1 MKGDYFF
8 ARHLYVGGKNVLY
21 FQKLAA
27 LGQAKVH
34 TSAQTMMWYYE
45 HFHRFININVPVDF
59 CVRML
64 HDQIRAYWLWKNTKS
79 SGFVQHEGE

>member
-45 HFHRFININVPVDF
+45 HFHRF
-59 CVRML
+59 
-64 HDQIRAYWLWKNTKS
+64 
-79 SGFVQHEGE
+79 